1 MELEELYDRIYRYC
15 YFHTGRKEL
24 AEDLTQETFL
34 RFFHRNPS
42 LHPER
47 QLLLLITR
55 QGQMIFCDVQNMDMG
70 KWQSAK
76 FYLHC

>member
-34 RFFHRNPS
+34 R
-42 LHPER
+42 
-47 QLLLLITR
+47 
-55 QGQMIFCDVQNMDMG
+55 
-70 KWQSAK
+70 
-76 FYLHC
+76 

>member
-1 MELEELYDRIYRYC
+1 MELEEVYDRIYRYC

-42 LHPER
+42 LQRKFPCLFWRLWLCFVLPE
-47 QLLLLITR
+47 
-55 QGQMIFCDVQNMDMG
+55 
-70 KWQSAK
+70 
-76 FYLHC
+76 